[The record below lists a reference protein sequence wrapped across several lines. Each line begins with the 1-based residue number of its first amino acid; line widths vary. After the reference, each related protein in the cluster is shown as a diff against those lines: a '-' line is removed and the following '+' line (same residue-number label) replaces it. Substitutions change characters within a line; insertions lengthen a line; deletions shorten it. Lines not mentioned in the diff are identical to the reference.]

1 MYTTVSR
8 SYRAPDAVAE
18 LLKTPRQAAAL
29 DLPSGLL
36 TDLVLR
42 RMLSDGR
49 TSLHRLSEGLAL
61 THTIMEPLVTQLR
74 DLSLLE
80 LDGMEGRD
88 WKVSLTNAGKAQAT
102 DRMRQCTYAGVAPVS
117 LEQYRKVIEA
127 QSPQVALN
135 REMLARAMSDLV
147 IEPRLIDEL
156 GPAIASKGA
165 MFLYGPP
172 GTGKSSLAERLIR
185 AYGDAVAVPHAV
197 CVDGQIISVFD
208 PTIHIPL
215 EEQPDGLDARWIACE
230 RPCVVAGGELSPE
243 MLDLQYDRNSGTY
256 TAPLQ
261 MKANNGV
268 FVIDDF
274 GRQTMTPEQ
283 MLNRWI
289 VPLDRAHDY
298 LALAYGVKFTVPF
311 DVKVAFSTNLPPSRL
326 GDEAFFRRLHH
337 KIYIGGIDDDQFD
350 WVLVRVAQKYG
361 IECGPAGASYLRQ
374 VVRQRGDGELR
385 PYIPGVAC
393 SIIKSIATYEGRRP
407 VLDETAIDKFATTYY
422 TRVIPDGDEAV
433 MPLDVPPA
441 PVAPAAPALVA
452 ADAMPPA
459 PAFAPPL
466 VGQPPAPSAPRG
478 LPVGVSAPPLAHR

>member
-1 MYTTVSR
+1 MKSSVSR
-8 SYRAPDAVAE
+8 TYRAPDSVAE
-18 LLKTPRQAAAL
+18 LLKTPRQAVAL
-29 DLPSGLL
+29 DLPTSLL
-36 TDLVLR
+36 TDLILR

-61 THTIMEPLVTQLR
+61 AHTIIEPLVTQLR

-80 LDGMEGRD
+80 LDGMDGRD
-88 WKVSLTNAGKAQAT
+88 WKVSLTQAGKTQAT

-117 LEQYRKVIEA
+117 LEQYRTVIEA
-127 QSPQVALN
+127 QSPQVSLN

-185 AYGDAVAVPHAV
+185 AYGDAVAIPHAV

-208 PTIHIPL
+208 PTVHIPL
-215 EEQPDGLDARWIACE
+215 DEQPDGLDARWIACE

-243 MLDLQYDRNSGTY
+243 MLDLQHDRNSGTY

-350 WVLVRVAQKYG
+350 WVLVRVAQKYD
-361 IECGPAGASYLRQ
+361 IECGPAGAAYLRQ
-374 VVRQRGDGELR
+374 VVRERGDGELR

-422 TRVIPDGDEAV
+422 TRVVPTGDEAV
-433 MPLDVPPA
+433 MPPDQPASPMLPPSA
-441 PVAPAAPALVA
+441 PLTTAALPAAVA
-452 ADAMPPA
+452 ATPAAVGSPP
-459 PAFAPPL
+459 P
-466 VGQPPAPSAPRG
+466 PSAPRG
-478 LPVGVSAPPLAHR
+478 SPVGVSAPPLAHR